1 MKPIV
6 SASIVVAGTAF
17 VAHMIGNLIITINRF
32 SVLCLRK
39 DSFWSRKN
47 VRIIICL
54 QYACAFAALVPAIGI
69 DLIYVKNV
77 DGSWSQLGLHKQ
89 DDLNNR
95 YAYVGASLLYA
106 VISFILNTRLL
117 VHLHR
122 MMKVSYSARLAG
134 HEKGMVFCTL
144 IVFAFTMLMC
154 TQQTVRGIAVW
165 TENTELNRWI
175 TVHHL
180 WINDVMVS
188 IPPCTQ
194 LILNSELR
202 RDIINFFQCRRHRN
216 NSVATAIMF
225 SNQHPGS
232 DRSGYQGRRSDTL
245 AKY

>member
-6 SASIVVAGTAF
+6 SAGIVIAGIAF

-54 QYACAFAALVPAIGI
+54 QYACAFAALVPAIGV
-69 DLIYVKNV
+69 DLIYAKND
-77 DGSWSQLGLHKQ
+77 DGSWILLGMHKQ

-122 MMKVSYSARLAG
+122 MMKVSHSARLAG

-144 IVFAFTMLMC
+144 VIFAFTMLMC

-175 TVHHL
+175 TVHYL

-202 RDIINFFQCRRHRN
+202 RDIINFFQNRRHRN

-232 DRSGYQGRRSDTL
+232 DISSYQARRSDTL
-245 AKY
+245 TKY